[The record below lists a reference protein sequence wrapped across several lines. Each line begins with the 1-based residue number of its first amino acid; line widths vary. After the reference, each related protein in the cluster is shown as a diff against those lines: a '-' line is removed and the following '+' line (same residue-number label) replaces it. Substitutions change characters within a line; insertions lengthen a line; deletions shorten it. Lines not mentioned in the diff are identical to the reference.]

1 MENVVGAILFIVSKE
16 AQVSRTYGEG
26 CPIALSLDIV
36 GERWALLVV
45 RELRLGPRRYRDLQ
59 EALPGITPAVLSKR
73 LKELEEYGVLQRR
86 ELPAPAAAKVYEL
99 TEWGA
104 GLEPVFQ
111 ALARWGVRSP
121 VLPLTG
127 EVSADSIML
136 GLRTFFAADDG
147 DGGGSRTPWSA
158 SYEIGLEREV
168 YRLRVEDGRLT
179 ELARGPAGTAPDVL
193 VRTTKAAW
201 QSVLDGA
208 EPLAAAVAAG
218 RLSVTGDLDAL
229 QRLIDAPRKI
239 RPRPAPA
246 G

>member
-1 MENVVGAILFIVSKE
+1 VT
-16 AQVSRTYGEG
+16 RTYGEG

-73 LKELEEYGVLQRR
+73 LRELEEYGVLHRR
-86 ELPAPAAAKVYEL
+86 ELPAPAAARVYDL

-127 EVSADSIML
+127 EVSADSVML

-147 DGGGSRTPWSA
+147 GSSLTPWSA
-158 SYEIGLEREV
+158 SYEIALDREV
-168 YRLRVEDGRLT
+168 YRLRVDDGRLT
-179 ELARGPAGTAPDVL
+179 ELTRGPATTTTTTAPDVK
-193 VRTTKAAW
+193 VRTTKPVW
-201 QSVLDGA
+201 QAVLDGG
-208 EPLAAAVAAG
+208 EPLAGAVAAG

-246 G
+246 